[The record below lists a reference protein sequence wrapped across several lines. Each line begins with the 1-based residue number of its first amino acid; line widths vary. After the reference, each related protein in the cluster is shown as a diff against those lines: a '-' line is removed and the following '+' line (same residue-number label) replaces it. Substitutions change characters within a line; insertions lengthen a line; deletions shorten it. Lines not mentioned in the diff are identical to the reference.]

1 MLLGVLGL
9 GVIAGAAI
17 GASQRP
23 GQGASS
29 GSLSGHAAA
38 AWVAGVLATTAAAG
52 SAHFSYVSTIKSPEP
67 AFRTTSAGRGIVD
80 FTSGA
85 FSLREVDHQIDSE
98 ASAGRPAREVPQ
110 TFTEE
115 SIGIGKSMYINFSSP
130 MSIWVR
136 FPDREPH
143 VALGLDQ
150 SSGAEEALG
159 GLVGTPPVVSVRD
172 LGQSTVRGVSTTRYR
187 VTNQS
192 LRYCLSHG
200 KKITLSLVSPTTLW
214 VDGQGRIVQAVG
226 SQRFSS
232 ASFAKIDAFN
242 HRPAPPP
249 SAPTT
254 TTAVLRF
261 SNFGEPVHII
271 APALGPNQPTGHV
284 MILKEN
290 PPKKGLCRS

>member
-1 MLLGVLGL
+1 
-9 GVIAGAAI
+9 
-17 GASQRP
+17 
-23 GQGASS
+23 
-29 GSLSGHAAA
+29 
-38 AWVAGVLATTAAAG
+38 
-52 SAHFSYVSTIKSPEP
+52 
-67 AFRTTSAGRGIVD
+67 
-80 FTSGA
+80 
-85 FSLREVDHQIDSE
+85 
-98 ASAGRPAREVPQ
+98 
-110 TFTEE
+110 
-115 SIGIGKSMYINFSSP
+115 
-130 MSIWVR
+130 
-136 FPDREPH
+136 
-143 VALGLDQ
+143 
-150 SSGAEEALG
+150 
-159 GLVGTPPVVSVRD
+159 VSVRD

-192 LRYCLSHG
+192 LRYCLPHG
-200 KKITLSLVSPTTLW
+200 KITLSLVSPTTVW

-254 TTAVLRF
+254 TTAVLQF
-261 SNFGEPVHII
+261 SNFGEPVHIT